1 MPGLAASRRG
11 HPGHQKAA
19 RRAARDGEAAGF
31 PGSSD
36 CRRQEAARIDENLPG
51 SPHHSLASNVN
62 CYHRGA
68 NMRVD
73 QWLSLLVI
81 ALMMGAFVWG
91 RYRYDIVAVS
101 SLLVAIFV
109 GIVPAKTAF
118 SGFADDIV
126 IIVGSA
132 LIVSA
137 AISRSGIMD
146 VALRRLSPEKRG
158 PRMQLIILI

>member
-1 MPGLAASRRG
+1 
-11 HPGHQKAA
+11 
-19 RRAARDGEAAGF
+19 
-31 PGSSD
+31 
-36 CRRQEAARIDENLPG
+36 
-51 SPHHSLASNVN
+51 
-62 CYHRGA
+62 
-68 NMRVD
+68 MRVD

-81 ALMMGAFVWG
+81 AFMMGAFVWG

-101 SLLVAIFV
+101 SLLAAIIV

-118 SGFADDIV
+118 SGFADDIA

-158 PRMQLIILI
+158 PRMQLIILIAIVAALSAFVKNIGALAIMIPVAGQRSASRPCL